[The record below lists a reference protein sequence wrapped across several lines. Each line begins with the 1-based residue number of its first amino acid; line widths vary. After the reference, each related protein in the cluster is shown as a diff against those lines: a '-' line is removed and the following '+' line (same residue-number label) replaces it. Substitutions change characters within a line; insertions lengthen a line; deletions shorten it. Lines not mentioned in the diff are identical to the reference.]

1 MAKTPKFREKE
12 PPPGRDES
20 PEAVHTERKL
30 DNTDIVSVRKGFV
43 KMILSLYEMSQEWE
57 NVFEMLLDPEI
68 PEEAVFDT
76 IEMIEADMDIKA
88 DGYAKIIKSMDGDAA
103 QIDAEIK
110 RLQDRKA
117 AVKNRQAAL
126 KQRLFDTMKATGRT
140 NFKTALFS
148 FNIQKNGGVKPV
160 ELQGEV
166 PAAWLKP
173 GAPDTTKIREYLEAG
188 NSLPF
193 ATLGDRGE
201 SLRIR

>member
-1 MAKTPKFREKE
+1 M
-12 PPPGRDES
+12 
-20 PEAVHTERKL
+20 
-30 DNTDIVSVRKGFV
+30 
-43 KMILSLYEMSQEWE
+43 LSLYEMSQEWE

-88 DGYAKIIKSMDGDAA
+88 DGYAKIIKSMDGDAS

-110 RLQDRKA
+110 RLQERKNSI
-117 AVKNRQAAL
+117 KTRQAAL

-160 ELQGEV
+160 ELQGDV
-166 PAAWLKP
+166 PSAWLKP
-173 GAPDTTKIREYLEAG
+173 GAPDMAKIREYLEAG

>member
-1 MAKTPKFREKE
+1 M
-12 PPPGRDES
+12 
-20 PEAVHTERKL
+20 
-30 DNTDIVSVRKGFV
+30 
-43 KMILSLYEMSQEWE
+43 LSLYEMSQEWE

-117 AVKNRQAAL
+117 SVKNRQAAL

-173 GAPDTTKIREYLEAG
+173 GAPTRLKSG
-188 NSLPF
+188 NIWKPGTPSPSPPW
-193 ATLGDRGE
+193 ATGARV
-201 SLRIR
+201 